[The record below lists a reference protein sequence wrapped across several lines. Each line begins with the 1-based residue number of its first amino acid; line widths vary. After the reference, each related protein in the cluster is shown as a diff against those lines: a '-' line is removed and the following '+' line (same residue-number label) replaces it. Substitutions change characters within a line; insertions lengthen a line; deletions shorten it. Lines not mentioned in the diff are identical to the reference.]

1 MSPDGTRIAYQFSDF
16 VTVFDRTTRATTR
29 FTLASPYDVVLAGR
43 SAWAPDGSLTLLHK
57 RHQSEGY
64 TWELQLVDPTDG
76 ALRRV
81 IPVPGSPTLIRL
93 IGWSQGD
100 TVVVIDHGPYS
111 ALDSPSNVIV
121 SGYDGT
127 VSVAWLT
134 GGQTRTLVHPA
145 NRINFIDVAEQL
157 LADPRTRP
165 GNPPWALP
173 PFDRGTASLCL
184 LITAAV
190 LVTVWVLV
198 HRRRSPAVP
207 PTAP

>member
-1 MSPDGTRIAYQFSDF
+1 M
-16 VTVFDRTTRATTR
+16 
-29 FTLASPYDVVLAGR
+29 
-43 SAWAPDGSLTLLHK
+43 
-57 RHQSEGY
+57 
-64 TWELQLVDPTDG
+64 
-76 ALRRV
+76 
-81 IPVPGSPTLIRL
+81 
-93 IGWSQGD
+93 
-100 TVVVIDHGPYS
+100 
-111 ALDSPSNVIV
+111 
-121 SGYDGT
+121 
-127 VSVAWLT
+127 LT